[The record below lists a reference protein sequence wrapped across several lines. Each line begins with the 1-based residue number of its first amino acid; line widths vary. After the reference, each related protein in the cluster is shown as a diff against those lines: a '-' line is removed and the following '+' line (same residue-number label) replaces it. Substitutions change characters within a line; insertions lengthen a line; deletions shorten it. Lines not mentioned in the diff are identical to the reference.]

1 MLPAPGQG
9 GIGFVEEPGG
19 AILGDSLPF
28 LPLELQMPAST
39 SAPDP
44 VAFLDALSYSAE
56 ELKDAKAAVHESKD
70 FRHQVE
76 DALRA
81 AGGVNGE
88 APAGS
93 AQAALRRATLLYL
106 LSKPAATLEAVG
118 LNDASPQATLLRG
131 LASLEL
137 GDPVVAAAAFTSLVG
152 TDMEGESFLT
162 NLATAAALSGDS
174 ALAQKAAA
182 KLPDGANALYAEGIA
197 LESDGEYAEA
207 RQKFEEAVAR
217 DPEHARALFRL
228 AHRYD
233 NEGEDKKAIEYYGRC
248 IALHPA
254 HVNSLQNLALLY
266 EDKDRYAEA
275 ESCYRRVLRADP
287 NHVRARI
294 GLKDVLA
301 SQSMYYD
308 EDHERREDRRAQVL
322 RTPITEFEL
331 SVRSRNCLAKMDIV
345 TLGDL
350 VRKTEPEL
358 LAYKNFG
365 ETSLQEIKDILAQK
379 GLQLGLPAEDDTP
392 LYTAPAQ
399 EAEEHLDALFGGPVT
414 SPMQVPLGGGPIGG
428 ADPMDVPIEKLDLSI
443 RARRCME
450 NLEIATI
457 GDLLRH
463 SENELLASKNFG
475 QTSLNEVRRK
485 LEAFGMALK
494 RK

>member
-1 MLPAPGQG
+1 
-9 GIGFVEEPGG
+9 
-19 AILGDSLPF
+19 
-28 LPLELQMPAST
+28 MPAST
-39 SAPDP
+39 SMPDP
-44 VAFLDALSYSAE
+44 VAFLDVLTFSAE
-56 ELKDAKAAVHESKD
+56 ELKDAKAAVHDSKD
-70 FRHQVE
+70 FRGHIE
-76 DALRA
+76 EALRELGA
-81 AGGVNGE
+81 SPE
-88 APAGS
+88 DAPAGS
-93 AQAALRRATLLYL
+93 AKDALRRATLLYL
-106 LSKPAATLEAVG
+106 LSKPSGTLLSIGE
-118 LNDASPQATLLRG
+118 NDASPQATLLRG

-137 GDPVVAAAAFTSLVG
+137 GDPTVAAAAFTSLVG

-162 NLATAAALSGDS
+162 NLATAAALSGDT
-174 ALAQKAAA
+174 AMAQKAAA
-182 KLPDGANALYAEGIA
+182 KLPDGADALYAEGIA

-207 RQKFEEAVAR
+207 LQKYEEALAR
-217 DPEHARALFRL
+217 DPEHARTLFRM

-233 NEGEDKKAIEYYGRC
+233 TSGEDKKAIEFYGRC
-248 IALHPA
+248 IALSPT
-254 HVNSLQNLALLY
+254 HVNTLQNLALLY

-331 SVRSRNCLAKMDIV
+331 SVRSRNCLAKMDII

-379 GLQLGLPAEDDTP
+379 GLQLGLPVEDDAP
-392 LYTAPAQ
+392 LYTATPH
-399 EAEEHLDALFGGPVT
+399 EAEEQLDALFGGPVP
-414 SPMQVPLGGGPIGG
+414 SPMNVPIGGASVGG

-443 RARRCME
+443 RARRCMD

-457 GDLLRH
+457 GDLIRH
-463 SENELLASKNFG
+463 SENELLSSKNFG

-485 LEAFGMALK
+485 LEAFGLSLK